1 MANELEYSER
11 ERFWLW
17 CLSVFGFSA
26 VNVAFMY
33 GMLFRPDALANA
45 LTNPIALAFIVEALV
60 LMGVLAYLLAK
71 WRVAR
76 LHWGWF
82 VGLSLLGSMAFALPI
97 VLLWTRR
104 VRATTQARAQQV
116 AAADAL
122 DNAPRCQGFARYA
135 GRG

>member
-1 MANELEYSER
+1 MANETEYSQR

-33 GMLFRPDALANA
+33 GMLFQPTAMANA
-45 LTNPIALAFIVEALV
+45 LTNPIALAFLVEALV
-60 LMGVLAYLLAK
+60 LMGVFAYLLSK
-71 WRVAR
+71 WRIAR

-97 VLLWTRR
+97 VLLWSRR
-104 VRATTQARAQQV
+104 VQDTAQARA
-116 AAADAL
+116 
-122 DNAPRCQGFARYA
+122 
-135 GRG
+135 

>member
-1 MANELEYSER
+1 MTDEVEYSKQ

-17 CLSVFGFSA
+17 CLAVFGLCA
-26 VNVAFMY
+26 VNMAFMY
-33 GMLFRPDALANA
+33 GMLFRPDALVST
-45 LTNPIALAFIVEALV
+45 LKNPIALAFIGEALV

-97 VLLWTRR
+97 VLLWPRRAHARTQTR
-104 VRATTQARAQQV
+104 T
-116 AAADAL
+116 
-122 DNAPRCQGFARYA
+122 
-135 GRG
+135 

>member
-1 MANELEYSER
+1 MANEIEYSDR

-26 VNVAFMY
+26 VNVAFLY
-33 GMLFRPDALANA
+33 GTFFQPDALANA
-45 LTNPIALAFIVEALV
+45 LTNPIALAFIVEGLV
-60 LMGVLAYLLAK
+60 LMGVLAYLLSK

-97 VLLWTRR
+97 VLLWSRR
-104 VRATTQARAQQV
+104 VQAPAQARA
-116 AAADAL
+116 
-122 DNAPRCQGFARYA
+122 
-135 GRG
+135 